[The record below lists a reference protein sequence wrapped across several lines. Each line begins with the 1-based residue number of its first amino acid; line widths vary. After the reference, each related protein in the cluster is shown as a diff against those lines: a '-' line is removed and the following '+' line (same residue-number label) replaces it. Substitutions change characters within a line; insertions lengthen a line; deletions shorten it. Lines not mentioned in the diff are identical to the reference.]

1 MMIDVKEFILS
12 CLVQV
17 KASVY
22 MFFPSL
28 YANQSVGSWSLEIEG
43 KIEKQRVI

>member
-1 MMIDVKEFILS
+1 MPGAGEGQRIHD
-12 CLVQV
+12 
-17 KASVY
+17 
-22 MFFPSL
+22 FFPSL